1 MLLLLL
7 VLLLLSRAA
16 IARRQ
21 RQFRRPAAVQQRL
34 ERPFAGAHRDAAAPR
49 RALHLLQRA
58 RRSCPL
64 WLLALC
70 SGWILDL
77 QMSFWCDLSSVR
89 LRCSGAEHWTSS
101 ASAVPPPPPT
111 PHFLRQEREK
121 QSISFDQADPS
132 SVHLRGGGA
141 APSAAVCPRIR
152 PRVRPLRLLA
162 RCRRTRIIR
171 IALTA
176 LYQSVVTLHQ

>member
-21 RQFRRPAAVQQRL
+21 RQFRRPVAVQQRL
-34 ERPFAGAHRDAAAPR
+34 ERPFAGAYQDAAAPR

-58 RRSCPL
+58 LRSCPL

-70 SGWILDL
+70 SGWIFDL

-89 LRCSGAEHWTSS
+89 LRCSVAEHWTSS
-101 ASAVPPPPPT
+101 ASAVPPPPPNY
-111 PHFLRQEREK
+111 FLRQERENN
-121 QSISFDQADPS
+121 QSLST
-132 SVHLRGGGA
+132 G
-141 APSAAVCPRIR
+141 
-152 PRVRPLRLLA
+152 
-162 RCRRTRIIR
+162 
-171 IALTA
+171 
-176 LYQSVVTLHQ
+176 